1 MKIHKISW
9 FDDFKCMGGDCPQTC
24 CRGWLIPLDED
35 DLERFK
41 CEKGLLG
48 IRLLAATGAYTR
60 TRMNLGSG
68 ECTFH
73 TREGLCCL
81 QLKKGHDFIPW
92 ACRSFPRF
100 YRNYGDFEE
109 RYLDLSCYAAA
120 ELFVKN
126 IGRLTLAM
134 DEEEEPAT
142 RPCTTNDDRN
152 YLNTLLKIRRDFVED
167 TGTVL
172 SCHGDGSFGT
182 PEAMDNHGTHY
193 WEWCQKNRPHG
204 TRGTKEPSPCLHFA
218 AIYSYACKLQDAYA
232 AGGDHKDLPPFLKY
246 QASFDEDLKLF
257 PMEVEILD
265 DFVDTAICNFGVKK
279 SGPELLSLLTG
290 ARSLT
295 RRYSDNPSG
304 FSAAV
309 RNLLDANEKL
319 LPLLNSYM
327 SYYLYQYFL
336 GTYETYS
343 FRKVTALGIIHTNMI
358 LLLTLTYA
366 EGGRKLADDDFA
378 YIISI
383 YNRKAFFNETI
394 EDEMYRI
401 FSEQN

>member
-9 FDDFKCMGGDCPQTC
+9 FDDFKCMGGECPQTC
-24 CRGWLIPLDED
+24 CRGWLIPLDEE

-41 CEKGLLG
+41 DERGLLG
-48 IRLLAATGAYTR
+48 ISLFAATRAYTR

-73 TREGLCCL
+73 TKDGLCSL

-109 RYLDLSCYAAA
+109 RYLDLSCFAAA

-152 YLNTLLKIRRDFVED
+152 YLNTLLKIRRDFVE
-167 TGTVL
+167 
-172 SCHGDGSFGT
+172 
-182 PEAMDNHGTHY
+182 
-193 WEWCQKNRPHG
+193 
-204 TRGTKEPSPCLHFA
+204 CLHFA
-218 AIYSYACKLQDAYA
+218 AIYSYSCKLQDAYA
-232 AGGDHKDLPPFLKY
+232 SGGDHKDLPPFPEY
-246 QASFDEDLKLF
+246 QASYDEDLDLF
-257 PMEVEILD
+257 PMKVEMLD
-265 DFVDTAICNFGVKK
+265 GFADAAIYNFGIKK
-279 SGPELLSLLTG
+279 SGPELLALLSDAHSLTG
-290 ARSLT
+290 
-295 RRYSDNPSG
+295 RYLSDPSG
-304 FSAAV
+304 FSAAI

-358 LLLTLTYA
+358 LLLALTYA
-366 EGGRKLADDDFA
+366 KDGRILTDDDFA

-394 EDEMYRI
+394 EDEMYKIMRSH
-401 FSEQN
+401 F

>member
-1 MKIHKISW
+1 MDRVITWIPEDFYSMKIHKISW

-73 TREGLCCL
+73 TREGLCSL

-109 RYLDLSCYAAA
+109 RYLDLSCFAAA
-120 ELFVKN
+120 RLFIEN
-126 IGRLTLAM
+126 IRDLSLVA

-142 RPCTTNDDRN
+142 RPCTTNDDMN
-152 YLNTLLKIRRDFVED
+152 YLKALLKIRQDFLMFRE
-167 TGTVL
+167 
-172 SCHGDGSFGT
+172 DGSSGSCR
-182 PEAMDNHGTHY
+182 H
-193 WEWCQKNRPHG
+193 WL
-204 TRGTKEPSPCLHFA
+204 S

-232 AGGDHKDLPPFLKY
+232 KGGDHRDLPPFHEY
-246 QASFDEDLKLF
+246 QASFDEDLNLSPLK
-257 PMEVEILD
+257 VEILNE
-265 DFVDTAICNFGVKK
+265 FVDTAIYNFGVKK
-279 SGPELLSLLTG
+279 SGPELLALLND
-290 ARSLT
+290 ARSMT
-295 RRYSDNPSG
+295 VRYLSDPAG
-304 FSAAV
+304 FLAAA
-309 RNLLDANEKL
+309 RNLFDTYEKL

-358 LLLTLTYA
+358 LLLTLTDA